1 MTAATMTDSSAA
13 PSATSYNTRHRTT
26 LSHLRRT
33 PTRALLWIFTLGASV
48 NLLVGTAVR
57 LTPDDARLFYTY
69 SVVLLVISAVP
80 ALIVLFFGENTA
92 SRELAER
99 YAGLTGRD
107 IWRTHISTAR
117 RMLVMSVP
125 YALIC
130 AGCELIIAGGT
141 AEPANIWSNFSAPI
155 RWALLPAIITLSYFL
170 GASMGAIKLR
180 YPTCSS
186 VAVVVAG
193 MAFSIGLPAYSMPL
207 THFRRMF
214 PIAFPALPPLS
225 SLTAFSVQF
234 IVMILVLG
242 FITCRQLILRTPPL
256 RQPSLTHDQ

>member
-1 MTAATMTDSSAA
+1 MTVATMTDSSLA
-13 PSATSYNTRHRTT
+13 SYNAHHRTT

-33 PTRALLWIFTLGASV
+33 PTRALSWLFTLGVSV
-48 NLLVGTAVR
+48 NLLVSTALR
-57 LTPDDARLFYTY
+57 LTSNDARLFYPY
-69 SVVLLVISAVP
+69 STVLLVISTAP
-80 ALIVLFFGENTA
+80 ALVMLFFGENTA

-107 IWRTHISTAR
+107 IWRTHISTSR
-117 RMLVMSVP
+117 RMLVMSPP

-130 AGCELIIAGGT
+130 AGCELIIAGGA

-155 RWALLPAIITLSYFL
+155 RWVLLPAIITLSYFL

-186 VAVVVAG
+186 VAVAVAG
-193 MAFSIGLPAYSMPL
+193 TAFLIGLPAYSMPL
-207 THFRRMF
+207 THFQRMF
-214 PIAFPALPPLS
+214 PIAFPELPSLS
-225 SLTAFSVQF
+225 SLTTFSVQF
-234 IVMILVLG
+234 IAMTLVLG

-256 RQPSLTHDQ
+256 RQPSLTDDQ